1 MFLKIGTTPQLA
13 QVLHNLPLT
22 DLAQTELAGINAAVI
37 ADTDAANINQLAE
50 SPLPIPVFI
59 LGQQAPPSLP
69 GAILLPAITD
79 AAIAQIKAAALQ
91 YEQRQIPPYVAD
103 LLDFAQADP
112 TTFATPGHHAGHY
125 DELAP
130 AGWLL
135 KQAYGQTFFSSDT
148 SDVVTA
154 LGDMLTHGGTPLTA
168 EQAAAKLWHADKTY
182 FVTNG
187 TTGSNN
193 IVASAILQ
201 PGDLVLF
208 DRNNHK
214 SVYNGALVMNGAIP
228 VYLDTLRSDLG
239 LIGPIDLKD
248 GTEEKL
254 RNYLRTFAP
263 KQADQPRPFRL
274 AALELET
281 FDGIVPDVKMLL
293 DRFGKLVDYMLFDA
307 AWGGYEPFIPAM
319 RPMDPLQLPLG
330 PDDPG
335 IIVTQSVHKQQSGF
349 AQTSQIHKKDSHL
362 KGQARYVSHAQFNHA
377 YLKHVTTSYSYP
389 LYASLAANVALNE
402 GTVGQKIWRQALADS
417 LAFRRALDDTQL
429 FRAYNSPELITAETD
444 TAYTD
449 PQAWALA
456 PQAKW
461 HGIPDLLPGQAY
473 LDPGKVT
480 VVLPHDRQLGVSGWV
495 VDRYLLDHNIVPEKA
510 DFNSLLFLVTPG
522 SRMTDWRRLLDV
534 LKQFETDF
542 FNDKT
547 VAETLPKLVAETG
560 DRYAHM
566 TLRELCQQLSDFF
579 KDEQLVTRQRW
590 LFQNS
595 NNRDQVMSA
604 AQADTLF
611 ATGRYETVPL
621 TQSAGRVAVEG
632 ALPYPP
638 GIFVVVPGETWT
650 LPAIDYFRSLFAGI
664 ARFPGFTPEI
674 QGVFADDDGDAM
686 VHVAK

>member
-13 QVLHNLPLT
+13 QTLHSLPLT
-22 DLAQTELAGINAAVI
+22 DIAQTPLAGISAAVI
-37 ADTDAANINQLAE
+37 EATDTTNIKKLAE

-59 LGQQAPPSLP
+59 LGQQAPPALP
-69 GAILLPAITD
+69 LVTLITEITPAVRNQIT
-79 AAIAQIKAAALQ
+79 AAAQ
-91 YEQRQIPPYVAD
+91 KYEQREIPPYVAD
-103 LLDFAQADP
+103 LLKFAQADP

-130 AGWLL
+130 AGYLL
-135 KQAYGQTFFSSDT
+135 KQAYGQEFFSSDT

-154 LGDMLTHGGTPLTA
+154 LGDMLTHGGTPLKA

-193 IVASAILQ
+193 VVASAILQ

-239 LIGPIDLKD
+239 LIGPVDLKD
-248 GTEEKL
+248 STEEKL

-263 KQADQPRPFRL
+263 KKADQERPFRL
-274 AALELET
+274 AAMELET
-281 FDGIVPDVKMLL
+281 FDGLVPDVKMLL
-293 DRFGKLVDYMLFDA
+293 HRFGKLVDYMLFDA

-319 RPMDPLQLPLG
+319 KPMDPLQLDLG
-330 PDDPG
+330 PNDPG

-349 AQTSQIHKKDSHL
+349 AQTSQIHKKDHHI
-362 KGQARYVSHAQFNHA
+362 KGQPRYVSHAQFNHA

-389 LYASLAANVALNE
+389 LYASLAANVSLNQ
-402 GTVGQKIWRQALADS
+402 GAVGRKIWQQALADS
-417 LAFRRALDDTQL
+417 LAFRRALNDTQL
-429 FRAYNSPELITAETD
+429 FRAYNSPDLVTMETK
-444 TAYTD
+444 TAYSDPAAWQLD
-449 PQAWALA
+449 PQA
-456 PQAKW
+456 QW

-480 VVLPHDRQLGVSGWV
+480 VILPHTHALGVSGWV

-510 DFNSLLFLVTPG
+510 DPNSLLFLVTPG
-522 SRMTDWRRLLDV
+522 SRMTDWRRLLEV
-534 LKQFETDF
+534 LKQFEADYN
-542 FNDKT
+542 NDKT
-547 VAETLPKLVAETG
+547 VAQTLPKLVAETG
-560 DRYAHM
+560 DRYAHT

-579 KDEQLVTRQRW
+579 QDQQLVIKQRW

-595 NNRDQVMSA
+595 NSRNQVMTA
-604 AQADTLF
+604 AEADAKF
-611 ATGRYETVPL
+611 AMGHYDTVPL
-621 TQSAGRVAVEG
+621 IQSAGQVAVEG

-650 LPAIDYFRSLFAGI
+650 LPAIDYFRILFAGI

-674 QGVFADDDGDAM
+674 QGVFSDEDGDAM